1 MLKIKNRK
9 ICAAVIAFIL
19 LFTYV
24 IFLAGEGSIIASAF
38 NPVLIE
44 NQKGI
49 TGNATYLNTVY
60 KYDYASYTAIKLV
73 FKYTYLDPDG
83 KYQDNETGEIKN
95 IDYQDTLELLT
106 FDSKWQGWDK
116 TTIGPNGSTTPEL
129 NKYYTIVVPLSSI
142 EKRLSTG
149 GDPFGINLQTGGIG
163 ETEIT
168 IDSYQLVSPEY
179 VQQEF
184 TAEGSWF
191 AGTDNGSM
199 NVTPKGAATV
209 LFNEFYIIVGG
220 ISLKNWT
227 NPTVDITVTYSSAQT
242 NSHCQFT
249 AEGKVIS
256 ENYFNVDAGTY
267 TYTTELP
274 SSTITS
280 FTASYASGTVT
291 KIHVYDNVAGNVEAS
306 VTGKTAAKIAE
317 NMGVAWNLGNS
328 LESVYGSGEV
338 NEKAYGNP
346 KTTKKLIQSVKAA
359 GFNTIR
365 IPVSYLNKIGSAPD
379 YTIDSDYLNRVQQV
393 VDYAYDMGM
402 YVIIDIH
409 GDGFN
414 DITNSWIDISISNVT
429 QVDEMLNKFRKVWSQ
444 IANRFAEYDQ
454 RLVFESFNELMINDV
469 YLSSPDPA
477 YANINALNQAFVN
490 AVRASGSQNTDRVLI
505 VSGYNT
511 DIDLTVSPVA
521 STTKFIKPKDT
532 KTNRLMLS
540 VHYMDPFDFTLNSN
554 NGTSSWGT
562 DAELS
567 HMHEQFNKIS
577 SFANSLN
584 MPVFLGEYGPMDKEN
599 IAVRSSYCY
608 WLNYYAAENGIVTAY
623 WDNGVLGD
631 GGSALFDR
639 TNNVITDDG
648 RTIRNSIFAGY
659 NSLSYPND

>member
-1 MLKIKNRK
+1 MLKTKHRK
-9 ICAAVIAFIL
+9 ICAMVISFIM

-24 IFLAGEGSIIASAF
+24 ILLAGEGSIITSAF

-73 FKYTYLDPDG
+73 FKYTCLDPDG
-83 KYQDNETGEIKN
+83 KYKDNETGEIKN

-106 FDSKWQGWDK
+106 FDSEWKGWDK
-116 TTIGPNGSTTPEL
+116 TTIGPNGSAIPEL

-142 EKRLSTG
+142 EKKLSTG

-168 IDSYQLVSPEY
+168 IDSYQLVSPEHI
-179 VQQEF
+179 QQEF
-184 TAEGSWF
+184 TVTGSWTK
-191 AGTDNGSM
+191 GTSSNMSV
-199 NVTPKGAATV
+199 NPKNAATIYA
-209 LFNEFYIIVGG
+209 NEWYIRVNG
-220 ISLKNWT
+220 IDLDGWT
-227 NPTVDITVTYSSAQT
+227 NPTVDVTVTYDEIQSTAQ
-242 NSHCQFT
+242 
-249 AEGKVIS
+249 AEILVDGEAIDP
-256 ENYFNVDAGTY
+256 NYPRPSAGTY

-274 SSTITS
+274 NTATS
-280 FTASYASGTVT
+280 FIACYDNCTVT
-291 KIHVYDNVAGNVEAS
+291 KIHVYDNVAGNVETS

-328 LESVYGSGEV
+328 LESAYRNGEV
-338 NEKAYGNP
+338 DEKACGVP

-365 IPVSYLNKIGSAPD
+365 IPVSYLNKIGSAPN
-379 YTIDSDYLNRVQQV
+379 YTIDADYLNRVQQV
-393 VDYAYDMGM
+393 IDYAYDMGM

-429 QVDEMLNKFRKVWSQ
+429 QAYEMINKFKKVWSQ
-444 IANRFAEYDQ
+444 IADRFADYDQ
-454 RLVFESFNELMINDV
+454 RLIFESFDELMIKNV
-469 YLSSPDPA
+469 YTAAPDPA
-477 YANINALNQAFVN
+477 YSNINALNQVFVN
-490 AVRASGSQNTDRVLI
+490 AVRASGSHNTDRVLI

-511 DIDLTVSPVA
+511 DINLTVSPVA
-521 STTKFIKPKDT
+521 STTKFIKPEDT
-532 KTNRLMLS
+532 EANRLMLS
-540 VHYMDPFDFTLNSN
+540 VHYIDPFDFTLND

-567 HMHEQFNKIS
+567 NMQEQFNKIS

-584 MPVFLGEYGPMDKEN
+584 MPVFLGEYGPMDKKN

-623 WDNGVLGD
+623 WDNGFTGQ

-639 TNNVITDDG
+639 TNNVITADG
-648 RTIRNSIFAGY
+648 QTIRDSIFAGY
-659 NSLSYPND
+659 NSLAYPND